1 MVAGD
6 LVHQR
11 VLKDRKAV
19 AKADDDV
26 APEIFSCLQKKA
38 VRPFGRMLGRE
49 LRSGAVDFVNAFIG
63 EDLIDVAEA
72 ALLQGEKI
80 ASIIL
85 LVADIVDERHEEI

>member
-19 AKADDDV
+19 PKANDDV
-26 APEIFSCLQKKA
+26 ALEIFPCLQKKA

-49 LRSGAVDFVNAFIG
+49 LR
-63 EDLIDVAEA
+63 
-72 ALLQGEKI
+72 
-80 ASIIL
+80 
-85 LVADIVDERHEEI
+85 

>member
-26 APEIFSCLQKKA
+26 APEIFPSLQKEA
-38 VRPFGRMLGRE
+38 VRTFGWVLRRE
-49 LRSGAVDFVNAFIG
+49 LR
-63 EDLIDVAEA
+63 
-72 ALLQGEKI
+72 
-80 ASIIL
+80 
-85 LVADIVDERHEEI
+85 

>member
-26 APEIFSCLQKKA
+26 APEIFPSLQKEA
-38 VRPFGRMLGRE
+38 VRTFGRMLGRE
-49 LRSGAVDFVNAFIG
+49 LRQGTVDFVNAFIG